1 MAKGIIRS
9 IDHEKGTVTISGE
22 KDNGEFFDN
31 SYEYSYV
38 DSFKNKDGKSTT
50 ALNWIINSNDGTD
63 QVKVNDVGV
72 YWYEKNPDKSI
83 LKSFKQE
90 DSKPKKSFGNYN
102 KPKDTKDLA
111 IMIAASLISA
121 KGISDWQTFKETMVE
136 LIPIIEKD
144 VENFRR
150 L

>member
-22 KDNGEFFDN
+22 KDNGELFDN

-38 DSFKNKDGKSTT
+38 DSFKNKVGKSTS

-90 DSKPKKSFGNYN
+90 DSNPKKSFGNYN